1 VAKNIRRKLA
11 AILAADVI
19 GYSRLMG
26 EDEADTL
33 DALRTRREEL
43 VEPKITVECCLA
55 HLAQSAVARWHV
67 CWSTRVTLREP
78 WIS

>member
-1 VAKNIRRKLA
+1 MEPHLA
-11 AILAADVI
+11 VILVADVV
-19 GYSRLMG
+19 GYSRLMR
-26 EDEADTL
+26 EDEAGTL
-33 DALRTRREEL
+33 DALRTHREEL

-55 HLAQSAVARWHV
+55 HLAQSTVARWHA